1 MNYVSEIS
9 LENLLIKDYVNHPFF
24 NFGEYYIKE
33 NCSFIFSEFDCY
45 ETVEQNVNIKV
56 ICTKIFELIIQNSM
70 KTLIIDLNEFS
81 YSEVNCELTVEET
94 YKKYI
99 NRINQ
104 KDYISLLKQ
113 KYPLMFEQIE
123 KEVNYFIE
131 FYKSFLS
138 RLDNDINNIKKNFS
152 VDGNVKSIELGKGD
166 SHCRQNQ
173 VLKVNFEH
181 GAVIYKPKDINI
193 NKHILDMINFIQNNG
208 LENIFRIPQT
218 IAKEDYGWEEFIKFE
233 NTNDKRDINNIYYQ
247 YGTLACIAYLFN
259 MSDLHSE
266 NLIVNGKQLYLID
279 TESLFQKN
287 INDIKIG
294 NITDE
299 IYSYIKES
307 VVSTLLFPSQISKS
321 NNIDNSGITGTG
333 GQVVR
338 KGKYDLVNK
347 YTSKMR
353 MVRSDFITKDRSNIP
368 SYLNNRVD
376 PRDFTDYIIKG
387 FSDLY
392 KYIDANKSLFT
403 SDEGIINNF
412 RNCKTRVIM
421 RNTNDYSKVLGVS
434 RNPKYLTD
442 EKMRENLLNKMWDA
456 CKYNKQ
462 LIDIVSSEIDDLKDG
477 DIPYFYS
484 YTNSYD
490 IYNSRNAKCAKFE
503 NQDMLDLTKHK
514 VGCMSNC
521 LMQEQIELIK
531 ISMAKP
537 IKKWELGNYKI
548 NYNLGKY
555 EFNLDSSNILNEV
568 IKITDKIIDK
578 SIIRNETEMSWI
590 NIDISENK
598 QWVIAPFDFSL
609 YNGLAGN
616 ILLFASL
623 FKVTK
628 INKYKKCEEMCLNA
642 LNEMLEN
649 IEIPSLSAY
658 WGIGSIIYLYYNLG
672 IINDDHKYIELGKR
686 YLLQSKELIEKEN
699 NLDFISGIAGYL
711 VICCNIY
718 EIDRSKEVLEI
729 IKMCADKI
737 IESATVLSEDK
748 VGWGSD
754 IEKGEFLNGFSH
766 GLSGIAYSLMKAY
779 PITNNK
785 IYLDYC
791 MKSINLE
798 NERFVDGNWIDL
810 RNRQNRVKKGFPE
823 PVYWCHGAP
832 GIGISRLKM
841 IQHYYDKTILND
853 IEKAIDATLE
863 KGFNGVDCLCH
874 GALGN
879 LELLVLASITL
890 NDKKYNEKAIGIV
903 NDIKNKNLGK
913 WTCGIPQETPVYSFM
928 TGLSGIAYELLRIT
942 NSDVLPSVLCLD
954 FAKSNLER
962 EYEK

>member
-56 ICTKIFELIIQNSM
+56 ICAKIFELIIQNSV

-81 YSEVNCELTVEET
+81 YSEANCELTVEEI
-94 YKKYI
+94 YIKYI

-123 KEVNYFIE
+123 KEVSYFIE

-138 RLDNDINNIKKNFS
+138 RLDNDINSIKKIFS

-233 NTNDKRDINNIYYQ
+233 NTDDKSDINNIYYQ

-307 VVSTLLFPSQISKS
+307 VVSTLLFPAQISKS

-353 MVRSDFITKDRSNIP
+353 MVRSDFITKNKSNIP

-392 KYIDANKSLFT
+392 KYINANKSSFT
-403 SDEGIINNF
+403 SDEGIIDNF

-442 EKMRENLLNKMWDA
+442 EEMRENLFSKMWDA

-462 LIDIVSSEIDDLKDG
+462 LIDIVPSEIDDLKDG

-490 IYNSRNAKCAKFE
+490 IYNSRSKKCAKFE

-548 NYNLGKY
+548 NYNLGKH
-555 EFNLDSSNILNEV
+555 EFNLDSSNILNEA
-568 IKITDKIIDK
+568 IKIADKIIDK
-578 SIIRNETEMSWI
+578 SIIRNEIEMSWI

-628 INKYKKCEEMCLNA
+628 MNKYKKYEEMCLNS
-642 LNEMLEN
+642 LNAILEN

-658 WGIGSIIYLYYNLG
+658 WGSGSIIYLYYNLG
-672 IINDDHKYIELGKR
+672 ILNDDNEYIQLGKK
-686 YLLQSKELIEKEN
+686 YLLKSKELIEKEN
-699 NLDFISGIAGYL
+699 NLDFISGVAGYL

-718 EIDRSKEVLEI
+718 EIDRSKEVFEI

-737 IESATVLSEDK
+737 IEAATVLSDNK
-748 VGWGSD
+748 VGWVSD

-779 PITNNK
+779 SITNNK
-785 IYLDYC
+785 TYLDYC

-810 RNRQNRVKKGFPE
+810 RNRDNRVKKGFPE

-832 GIGISRLKM
+832 GIGISRIKM
-841 IQHYYDKTILND
+841 IQYYNDKTILND
-853 IEKAIDATLE
+853 IKNAVNMTLE

-879 LELLVLASITL
+879 LELLVLASTIL
-890 NDKKYNEKAIGIV
+890 NDSTYNEKAIGIV
-903 NDIKNKNLGK
+903 NDIKSKNLGK